1 MPNSEPEIR
10 FTTAITIWFLSTKS
24 TLASKTAIKNLTAT
38 SSAPCKK
45 LHIATC
51 ASLPREVTQ
60 KVIEGF
66 YPGISTA
73 EVDTLAAETCALSKQ
88 ERVGASLIGKGKFH
102 SFFED
107 ILIFNFVWDF
117 LGGVDSTL
125 KNSQSLLALWQF
137 RCLHEPEASGFFH
150 PSSNA

>member
-1 MPNSEPEIR
+1 MPNREPEIR

-24 TLASKTAIKNLTAT
+24 ALASKTDIKNLTAT
-38 SSAPCKK
+38 ASAPCKK
-45 LHIATC
+45 SRIANC

-88 ERVGASLIGKGKFH
+88 ERVGAFLNWKGEV
-102 SFFED
+102 SF
-107 ILIFNFVWDF
+107 IF
-117 LGGVDSTL
+117 
-125 KNSQSLLALWQF
+125 
-137 RCLHEPEASGFFH
+137 
-150 PSSNA
+150 